1 MVRGKVNR
9 GSDKKEKNELWEW
22 GKALFVALAVA
33 GLIRFFLFAPVVVDG
48 ESMMPTLENEDRML
62 VNKIGY
68 FIGEPER
75 SDIVVFHATKDKDYI
90 KRVIGVPGDYV
101 AYENDQLYI
110 NGEAQAEPYLSSLK
124 EQYNLGSGTLT
135 EDFTLAGLTEL
146 DKIPKGYVFVLGD
159 NRRNSTDSRIIG
171 LVPITNITGSTN
183 YVFWPLNEMG
193 FVE

>member
-1 MVRGKVNR
+1 M
-9 GSDKKEKNELWEW
+9 DQTKKEKNELWEW

-110 NGEAQAEPYLSSLK
+110 NVKAQGEPYLSSLK

-135 EDFTLAGLTEL
+135 EDFTLEGLTEL
-146 DKIPKGYVFVLGD
+146 DKIPEGYVFVLGD
-159 NRRNSTDSRIIG
+159 NRRSSTDSRIIG